1 LEVVELDEEYNRA
14 TRYTRQKTMME
25 DIIGIRRERKRKK
38 KKSNNKCKI
47 ARATTVGQKHVGL
60 VLGYIGV
67 SSLESRV

>member
-1 LEVVELDEEYNRA
+1 
-14 TRYTRQKTMME
+14 ME
-25 DIIGIRRERKRKK
+25 FGEREKERK

-67 SSLESRV
+67 SGLGKRHIDFTLQTRALCMDVWIMHVYRS

>member
-1 LEVVELDEEYNRA
+1 
-14 TRYTRQKTMME
+14 MME